1 MQKIKVIFDFEVL
14 GNSYKNNQTG
24 VYRVAYEIFRRF
36 ILRND
41 LKVLYSNF
49 NFNKD
54 KDINSKIDRFISE
67 NQIVIKPAND
77 CKRIRFI
84 PLRKEKFFRKIYNK
98 FGIFDYKIS
107 YNKEANTA
115 NIYHS
120 LFYPIHKS
128 LAKFP
133 DIKKIVTIHDLIPI
147 LFPQLNS
154 NTELLE
160 KTIDSIGKDNFA
172 ICVSENTKKDLLN
185 YAPYIDQEKV
195 FVSLL
200 AASPEL
206 FYKCNSKGKFAEVKN
221 KYNIPERYFLSLSTL
236 EPRKNIDHVIRCFIK
251 TIIENNIDDL
261 YLVLVGNKGWD
272 FDKIFNE
279 YDEAKDF
286 QHRII
291 ITGRIPDDDLASI
304 YSNANSFYYMSFYE
318 GFGLPPLEAMQ
329 CGTPSVVSETSSL
342 PEVVGEAGIL
352 LDPKDQESLV
362 KSMWK
367 LYSDEV
373 YRNELSEKSLEQAK
387 KFSWEKTV
395 QQHIDI
401 YEQICFA
408 G

>member
-1 MQKIKVIFDFEVL
+1 VKKIKVIFDLEVI
-14 GNSYKNNQTG
+14 GSSYKNNQTG
-24 VYRVAYEIFRRF
+24 VYRVAYEILRRF

-54 KDINSKIDRFISE
+54 KNTESKINTFISE
-67 NQIVIKPAND
+67 NGVVIKAANS
-77 CKRIRFI
+77 CKRVRFI
-84 PLRKEKFFRKIYNK
+84 PFRKKKFFRKIYK
-98 FGIFDYKIS
+98 KLEVLDYKIT
-107 YNKEANTA
+107 YNIDANTA
-115 NIYHS
+115 DIYHS
-120 LFYPIHKS
+120 VFYPIHKS

-133 DIKKIVTIHDLIPI
+133 NIKKIVTIHDLIPI
-147 LFPQLNS
+147 LFPQYNS

-160 KTIDSIGKDNFA
+160 NTIKSIDKDNYA

-185 YAPYIDQEKV
+185 YAPYIDSEKV

-206 FYKCNSKGKFAEVKN
+206 FYRCNNKEKFDEVKS

-236 EPRKNIDHVIRCFIK
+236 EPRKNIDHIIRCFIK
-251 TIIENNIDDL
+251 TIIERKIDDL
-261 YLVLVGNKGWD
+261 CLVLVGDKGWD
-272 FDKIFNE
+272 FDKIFSEFDN
-279 YDEAKDF
+279 AKDF
-286 QHRII
+286 QNRII
-291 ITGRIPDDDLASI
+291 ITGRIPDEDLASI

-329 CGTPSVVSETSSL
+329 CGAPCVVSETSSL
-342 PEVVGEAGIL
+342 PEVVGEAGVL

-367 LYSDEV
+367 LYNDET
-373 YRNELSEKSLEQAK
+373 YRNELSEKSIEQAK

-401 YEQICFA
+401 YKQICFA

>member
-1 MQKIKVIFDFEVL
+1 VQKIKVIFDLEVI

-24 VYRVAYEIFRRF
+24 VYRVAYEIFKRF
-36 ILRND
+36 ALRAD

-54 KDINSKIDRFISE
+54 KHTNSKIDRFICE
-67 NQIVIKPAND
+67 NHVVIKPATSF
-77 CKRIRFI
+77 KRIRFI
-84 PLRKEKFFRKIYNK
+84 PFRKEKFFRKLYNK
-98 FGIFDYKIS
+98 FGLFDYRIS
-107 YNKEANTA
+107 YSKEVDTA

-120 LFYPIHKS
+120 LFYPIHES

-133 DIKKIVTIHDLIPI
+133 DIKKIVTIHDLIPV
-147 LFPQLNS
+147 LLPEYNS

-160 KTIDSIGKDNFA
+160 NTITSIGKNNFA
-172 ICVSENTKKDLLN
+172 ICVSENTKMDLLK
-185 YAPYIDQEKV
+185 YAPQIDPNKV

-200 AASPEL
+200 AASPEF
-206 FYKCNSKGKFAEVKN
+206 FYQCKNETKFSEVQG
-221 KYNIPERYFLSLSTL
+221 KYNIPEKYFLSLSTL
-236 EPRKNIDHVIRCFIK
+236 EPRKNIDHVIRSFVRLISDK
-251 TIIENNIDDL
+251 KIHDL
-261 YLVLVGNKGWD
+261 SLVLVGGKGWD

-279 YDEAKDF
+279 FGHAKDF
-286 QHRII
+286 QDRII
-291 ITGRIPDDDLASI
+291 ITGRIPDEDLASI
-304 YSNANSFYYMSFYE
+304 YSHANSFYYMSFYE

-329 CGTPSVVSETSSL
+329 CGTPSVVSDTSSL

-367 LYSDEV
+367 LYNDKF
-373 YRNELSEKSLEQAK
+373 YRNELSEKSLMQAK

-401 YEQICFA
+401 YNKILSL
-408 G
+408 